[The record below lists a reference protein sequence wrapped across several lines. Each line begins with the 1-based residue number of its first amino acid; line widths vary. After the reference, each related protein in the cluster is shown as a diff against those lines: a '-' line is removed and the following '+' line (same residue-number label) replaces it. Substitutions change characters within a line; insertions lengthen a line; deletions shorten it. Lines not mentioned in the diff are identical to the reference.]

1 MQQLHRFVIKESG
14 PLHGEVEING
24 AKNAILPILAA
35 SILSDE
41 ECVFNNV
48 PLLEDVFVMCDV
60 LRYCGVSVIQEEN
73 TLIVDPRGLDK
84 ALPPENLMKKMRAS
98 NLVLG
103 PLLSRM
109 GEVVLPFPGGCA
121 IGSRPMNY
129 HLQALSRL
137 GVTISDKGA
146 YIEAKAVKLKG
157 GDICL
162 DFPSVGTTEN
172 VMMAAAK
179 AEGIT
184 TIQNAAR
191 EPEVVDL
198 ARFLNKMGARISGA
212 GTDTI
217 MIDGVKRLAAADFQV
232 IRDRIEAGTMMVA
245 AAITGGDILL
255 TDYSMRDVAAVAA
268 KLRECGV
275 KIEYDAR
282 GLRVRNSHR
291 LRASDIRTMPYPGF
305 PTDMQPQFMALMA
318 TCKGTSIISESI
330 FENRFR
336 HADEMRR
343 MGADIKI
350 IGDSAVVKGKEKLTG
365 AEVEATDLRAGA
377 ALVLLGLVAEGQT
390 LVNNVYYIDRG
401 YQNLEFSL
409 RVLGA
414 DIRREN
420 YQPKEKIHLANQLCT
435 C

>member
-14 PLHGEVEING
+14 PLAGEVEING

-35 SILSDE
+35 SILSE
-41 ECVFNNV
+41 EQCVFKSV
-48 PLLEDVFVMCDV
+48 PLLEDVFVMCEV
-60 LRYCGVSVIQEEN
+60 LRSCGVKVIQEGS
-73 TLIVDPRGLDK
+73 TLIVDPSGLDK
-84 ALPPENLMKKMRAS
+84 SMPPEILMKKMRAS

-137 GVTISDKGA
+137 GVSIADKGA
-146 YIEAKAVKLKG
+146 FIEAKSARLKG
-157 GDICL
+157 SDICL
-162 DFPSVGTTEN
+162 DFPSVGATEN
-172 VMMAAAK
+172 VMMAAAR
-179 AEGIT
+179 AEGVT

-198 ARFLNKMGARISGA
+198 ARFLAKMGARISGA
-212 GTDTI
+212 GTDTLI
-217 MIDGVKRLAAADFQV
+217 IEGVKKLFGTEYQV
-232 IRDRIEAGTMMVA
+232 IKDRIEAGTMMVA
-245 AAITGGDILL
+245 SAITGGDIIL
-255 TDYSMRDVAAVAA
+255 TNYNGRDVGAVSA

-275 KIEYDAR
+275 RIEYDAR
-282 GLRVRNSHR
+282 GLRVRSSHR
-291 LRASDIRTMPYPGF
+291 LRASDIRTMPFPGF
-305 PTDMQPQFMALMA
+305 PTDMQPQFMALMSV
-318 TCKGTSIISESI
+318 TKGTSIISESI

-350 IGDSAVVKGKEKLTG
+350 IGDAAVIKGKDKLSG

-377 ALVLLGLVAEGQT
+377 ALVLLGLVAEGET
-390 LVNNVYYIDRG
+390 LVDNVHFIDRG
-401 YQNLEFSL
+401 YQNLELSL
-409 RVLGA
+409 RSLGA
-414 DIRREN
+414 DIRRED
-420 YQPKEKIHLANQLCT
+420 YTPKEKILLSNKLCP